1 MPFAA
6 TWTQLEIVMLSEVNH
21 KEKDKHYMIALSV
34 ESKIGHK
41 WAYLWNRMMDTEN
54 RLVVAKEEEVGGG
67 MEREVGVSRCKL
79 L

>member
-6 TWTQLEIVMLSEVNH
+6 TWTQLEIVMLSEVSH

-41 WAYLWNRMMDTEN
+41 
-54 RLVVAKEEEVGGG
+54 
-67 MEREVGVSRCKL
+67 
-79 L
+79 